1 MKTYWLDPSSFSHKG
16 SLGLIS
22 VPSSKSSV
30 KTKAGS
36 RGSEPV
42 LCSDA
47 ELVKLSW
54 RSALQTTK
62 ASTCA
67 LLTLLTW
74 PIGITL
80 FVSSVVGKQTV
91 ILLVNQG
98 GNLRPLTHTLQFW
111 HKLLFSLRFLAQE
124 TELSSTAN
132 SLAWTRLAL

>member
-1 MKTYWLDPSSFSHKG
+1 MKTYGLDPSSFSHKG

-22 VPSSKSSV
+22 VSSSKSSV
-30 KTKAGS
+30 KTKAGR
-36 RGSEPV
+36 RGSEPA

-54 RSALQTTK
+54 RSAPQTTK
-62 ASTCA
+62 ASACA

-80 FVSSVVGKQTV
+80 FVRSVVGKQTV

-111 HKLLFSLRFLAQE
+111 HKLLFSLGFLAQE

-132 SLAWTRLAL
+132 SLAWTRLVL